1 MLHQILKIRSMNYNA
16 EVKKTRA
23 KYHQHST
30 TQKDSGAA
38 VSLPQLQT
46 HLKTPNT
53 LKVNRKSGSLSG
65 FIAQKLLNHM
75 PHSVLH
81 IHAPPG

>member
-1 MLHQILKIRSMNYNA
+1 MLKLKKQEQNIIN
-16 EVKKTRA
+16 
-23 KYHQHST
+23 
-30 TQKDSGAA
+30 TQP
-38 VSLPQLQT
+38 LRRTLEPQSVLQT

>member
-1 MLHQILKIRSMNYNA
+1 MLHQILKIRSMDYNA

-53 LKVNRKSGSLSG
+53 L
-65 FIAQKLLNHM
+65 
-75 PHSVLH
+75 
-81 IHAPPG
+81 